1 MLMMILARADKDVYS
16 SFSDIAIDWS
26 DHALWWPKCNMWL
39 THTRSTLDQ
48 YGVTAAAAELEF
60 TPMHKTLR
68 VQLPDLRSMDF
79 RVDFSVPYIQ
89 SGIRHPEEMSF
100 CKPITAE
107 DIKHNYCEHKKS
119 ALKNGHAPPDTN
131 SFIVNKSHNSTNGSL
146 NRSAGSSYNT
156 TLLTPN
162 KTPVNSPGGV
172 GSPWRH
178 NTSNGLN
185 SFNNTFDSL
194 DGGIEELHNSLA
206 NSPTHPPEARKNL
219 VRPKSLLE
227 RARMNVGWLDSSLS
241 IMEQGIR
248 EFDTLLL
255 RFKFFSF
262 YDLNPKYD
270 AIRIN
275 MIYEQAK
282 WAILNEEIDCTEEEM
297 VMFAALQLQVHLQMN
312 QPQPDNSVGGE
323 DDIDRALSELQM
335 TLEGSHVNSTPS
347 DITHIPE
354 LKGYLKLMKP
364 RRFTLKGFKQY
375 YFVCKD
381 VTLTYFKSPEDT
393 GEPVEVL
400 HLLNCEASPD
410 VSISQQKFG
419 IKLEVPTD
427 DGMTDYP
434 YSLF

>member
-1 MLMMILARADKDVYS
+1 
-16 SFSDIAIDWS
+16 
-26 DHALWWPKCNMWL
+26 
-39 THTRSTLDQ
+39 
-48 YGVTAAAAELEF
+48 
-60 TPMHKTLR
+60 
-68 VQLPDLRSMDF
+68 
-79 RVDFSVPYIQ
+79 
-89 SGIRHPEEMSF
+89 MSF

-297 VMFAALQLQVHLQMN
+297 VMFAALQVRMEYLRL
-312 QPQPDNSVGGE
+312 
-323 DDIDRALSELQM
+323 LSL
-335 TLEGSHVNSTPS
+335 
-347 DITHIPE
+347 
-354 LKGYLKLMKP
+354 
-364 RRFTLKGFKQY
+364 
-375 YFVCKD
+375 
-381 VTLTYFKSPEDT
+381 
-393 GEPVEVL
+393 
-400 HLLNCEASPD
+400 
-410 VSISQQKFG
+410 
-419 IKLEVPTD
+419 
-427 DGMTDYP
+427 
-434 YSLF
+434 